1 MSDRRIHLHRRPR
14 RRASAAERQ
23 QARDV
28 AHFVHARVA
37 AGQSWLVT
45 LALVSARF
53 PNISLDTALCGY
65 VFRDVLVTPPP
76 THLLLDLPT
85 GGNA

>member
-1 MSDRRIHLHRRPR
+1 MSDRIHRHRRR
-14 RRASAAERQ
+14 RMATAEERQ
-23 QARDV
+23 QAREV
-28 AHFVHARVA
+28 AYFVHARVA

-65 VFRDVLVTPPP
+65 VFRDLLVAPPAP
-76 THLLLDLPT
+76 AAQLLLDLPT
-85 GGNA
+85 RGNA